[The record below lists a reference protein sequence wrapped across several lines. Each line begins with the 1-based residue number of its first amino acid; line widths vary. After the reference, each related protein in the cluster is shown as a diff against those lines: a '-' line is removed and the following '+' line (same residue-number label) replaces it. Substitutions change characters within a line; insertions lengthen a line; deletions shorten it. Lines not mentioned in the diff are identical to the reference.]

1 MNLYSFMLINKDA
14 SRIYSNNNSTLFSA
28 SICVCLRVII
38 YTLHN
43 VTGPVEEKE
52 ESIE

>member
-1 MNLYSFMLINKDA
+1 MLINKDA
-14 SRIYSNNNSTLFSA
+14 SRIYSNNNNSTLFSA